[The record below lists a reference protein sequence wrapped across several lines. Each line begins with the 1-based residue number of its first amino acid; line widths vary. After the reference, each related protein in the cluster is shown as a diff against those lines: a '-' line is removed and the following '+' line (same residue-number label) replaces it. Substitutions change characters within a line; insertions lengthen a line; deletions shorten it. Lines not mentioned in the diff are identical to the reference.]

1 MIEAAVPLISLILV
15 LAPWDVAPA
24 PPDFG
29 TELQQIAGE
38 FNSAA
43 SQLITTLDSTV
54 TDLTRLAYV
63 TVLLLGLFL
72 YFTHIQRRLG
82 RELITGGVVLA
93 VLSEFVFPW
102 LSKL

>member
-1 MIEAAVPLISLILV
+1 MIEATVPLISVLLV
-15 LAPWDVAPA
+15 LVPLDVAPA

-29 TELQQIAGE
+29 TELQQLASE

-43 SQLITTLDSTV
+43 SQLLTTVDATV

-82 RELITGGVVLA
+82 RELITGGIVLA